1 VIRAYRGE
9 AKPDRCSTT
18 RSRRARSWA
27 LAGRVVR
34 ELTDGLGPHSVL
46 ECVGLEQAVATA
58 LEITRRGGA
67 VGRVGVTQN
76 DTLAAGVTFW
86 KNVRVGGGTAPA
98 RAYIDQLLPDI
109 LYGRIEP
116 GRVFDRV
123 TKLDGVPDSYRAMND
138 REAIKVMIEF

>member
-98 RAYIDQLLPDI
+98 RAYTAWLDPPVKDVRQQLVD
-109 LYGRIEP
+109 
-116 GRVFDRV
+116 VFDRV